1 MNYLTPSPSFQSARH
16 ARSGQPPSAW
26 RSWELVCVAVTLKA
40 RAPNSNLGSLQVPT
54 GATFREALLNQRAI
68 AIRIPNYY

>member
-1 MNYLTPSPSFQSARH
+1 MLLLHPVFNALAIK
-16 ARSGQPPSAW
+16 RSGQPPSAW
-26 RSWELVCVAVTLKA
+26 RSWELICVAVTLKA